1 MLLKRLGLN
10 IAELSIPAMIANA
23 LPTNGKQTILKHISN
38 NKILNFKALV
48 DPTYPILPYYS

>member
-1 MLLKRLGLN
+1 
-10 IAELSIPAMIANA
+10 MIVNA

-48 DPTYPILPYYS
+48 DPTHSILPYYS